1 MNKIIISLFLLG
13 LSFGFGPCLASCGPI
28 LIPYVAANKKTAIKS
43 LGVYILFSSG
53 RIFVYLVLSVL
64 VFFLGKFLTEKYLSD
79 VSRYVLLL
87 GGIFIIIIGLLTALG
102 ARLEYKS
109 CWFLK
114 RHLLEKDKKS
124 TFTLGLIIGLL
135 PCAPLLVLFSYIAL
149 VSRSWYSS
157 LLYSFVFG
165 LGTFISPLLIL
176 ILLTGYLS
184 SFLKNNKEIYERV
197 FTLVCGLIIVFLGL
211 QLVRKA
217 F

>member
-1 MNKIIISLFLLG
+1 MKIILSLFVLG
-13 LSFGFGPCLASCGPI
+13 FSFGFGPCLASCGPI
-28 LIPYVAANKKTAIKS
+28 LIPYVAANKKTVINS
-43 LGVYILFSSG
+43 LWVYILFSSG
-53 RIFVYLVLSVL
+53 RIFVYLVLAVL

-109 CWFLK
+109 CRFLK

-135 PCAPLLVLFSYIAL
+135 PCAPLLALFSYVAL

-165 LGTFISPLLIL
+165 LGTFVSPLIFLT
-176 ILLTGYLS
+176 LLSGLLGKRFEGKKYYQIFS
-184 SFLKNNKEIYERV
+184 SI
-197 FTLVCGLIIVFLGL
+197 CGLIIVFLGL